1 MYLADTLPKNIV
13 NLLGSTNVGIAKK
26 KIVMRP
32 TYKKM
37 LKILPSKYPV
47 GTIVNISYTNK
58 KDNLI
63 IKDVKVSSND

>member
-13 NLLGSTNVGIAKK
+13 NLLGSTNVGIAKT

-37 LKILPSKYPV
+37 LKINDF
-47 GTIVNISYTNK
+47 INC
-58 KDNLI
+58 
-63 IKDVKVSSND
+63 VKN